1 MERTFEIIPNL
12 IDTILVYDIPA
23 NRKAFKKLE
32 EPYKSL
38 HQFEDGECEI
48 EFEYYDGVAYATDG
62 SGLFMTYPKMDVIK
76 GSTRRQDSIC
86 DYNGIYDS
94 INQYDVCM
102 KYGKLDCDPKNKA
115 YVKCTEGNR
124 SRLAETFILLAA
136 DIYQEVYNMS
146 EIYDYTTAARLVQE
160 AAIRFE
166 AELNWQGGNEERDY
180 IFELE
185 KFEEEEL
192 MRLRKLYDDE
202 DKYTSDDDE
211 EEEYL
216 DRNGRKIIVGSKV
229 IWYDP
234 QEEYRDL
241 TRIYDVDDLEGDIVY
256 ISDEYSEVEVFPKEL
271 EVVG

>member
-62 SGLFMTYPKMDVIK
+62 SGLFMTYPKMEAVK
-76 GSTRRQDSIC
+76 NSPRRQDSIC

-94 INQYDVCM
+94 INQRDICLR
-102 KYGKLDCDPKNKA
+102 YGKLDCDPKNKA

-124 SRLAETFILLAA
+124 SRLAETFIMLAA
-136 DIYQEVYNMS
+136 DIYQKVYNMS

-166 AELNWQGGNEERDY
+166 HELDWQGGETEERDY
-180 IFELE
+180 IIELE
-185 KFEEEEL
+185 KFEEREL
-192 MRLRKLYDDE
+192 ARLRSIYG
-202 DKYTSDDDE
+202 TGDE
-211 EEEYL
+211 EEEYV
-216 DRNGRKIIVGSKV
+216 DRNGRQIIVGSKV

-234 QEEYRDL
+234 EEEARDL
-241 TRIYDVDDLEGDIVY
+241 SRVYDVDDLEGDMVY
-256 ISDEYSEVEVFPKEL
+256 ISDEFSEAEVLPQEL

>member
-1 MERTFEIIPNL
+1 MERTFEIVPNY

-23 NRKAFKKLE
+23 NRKAFEKLE

-94 INQYDVCM
+94 INQRDICLR
-102 KYGKLDCDPKNKA
+102 YGKLDCDPKNKA
-115 YVKCTEGNR
+115 YVKSTA
-124 SRLAETFILLAA
+124 SDAYKMAETFILLAT
-136 DIYQEVYNMS
+136 DIYQKIYNMS
-146 EIYDYTTAARLVQE
+146 EVEGYDVAVRLLHD

-166 AELNWQGGNEERDY
+166 AELNWQGVSEERDY
-180 IFELE
+180 ILELE
-185 KFEEEEL
+185 KFEEKEL
-192 MRLRKLYDDE
+192 ARLRSIYG
-202 DKYTSDDDE
+202 TGDE
-211 EEEYL
+211 EEEYI
-216 DRNGRKIIVGSKV
+216 DRNGRQIIVGSKV

-234 QEEYRDL
+234 EEEARDL
-241 TRIYDVDDLEGDIVY
+241 KNVWTVWKMTGDIVY
-256 ISDEYSEVEVFPKEL
+256 INIEQNGQYVGEAEVFPQEL